1 MYWVSIS
8 VLNLKNN
15 IFADKPPCL
24 KKLFSFV
31 FENLLQL
38 IYFVA
43 FEVTLYLGL
52 QYLLFDQTFTQDTK
66 DPTIVPRW
74 VSVVYFILL
83 YLAVV
88 IGAMLLLSNLVPRKH
103 KKQILR
109 WFWLSLLFML
119 PFLVLLI
126 NQ

>member
-1 MYWVSIS
+1 
-8 VLNLKNN
+8 
-15 IFADKPPCL
+15 L
-24 KKLFSFV
+24 KKLFSFLL
-31 FENLLQL
+31 ENLLQL

-43 FEVTLYLGL
+43 FEASLYVSL
-52 QYLLFDQTFTQDTK
+52 QYFLFSQPFTQDTK

-103 KKQILR
+103 KNQIMR
-109 WFWLSLLFML
+109 WFWLSLLLML

>member
-1 MYWVSIS
+1 M
-8 VLNLKNN
+8 
-15 IFADKPPCL
+15 
-24 KKLFSFV
+24 
-31 FENLLQL
+31 QL
-38 IYFVA
+38 ISFVA
-43 FEVTLYLGL
+43 FGVGLYLGL
-52 QYLLFDQTFTQDTK
+52 QYFLFGQPFTQDTK

-103 KKQILR
+103 KNQIMR
-109 WFWLSLLFML
+109 WFWLSLFLML
-119 PFLVLLI
+119 PLLVLLI